1 MHSNLLAKKIISVI
15 VMTITFFNYQIADA
29 CTRVVFLG
37 KGGEV
42 ITGRSMD
49 WAEDIKSNMW
59 IMPRGVHRTG
69 LGAGKTVEWTAKYGS
84 VITTGYDIAT
94 SDGMNEKGLVAN
106 LLYLA
111 ESDYGQSD
119 GRPEMSI
126 SLWGQ
131 YILDN
136 FATVAEAVKALKSD
150 KIRIV
155 APNMPNGRASTIHVS
170 VSDATGDSAIFEY
183 VGGKLQIHHGRQY
196 QVMTNSPTFEKQLAL
211 NEYWKGI
218 GGLVFL
224 PGTNRAADRFAR
236 AAFLIEA
243 IPKEV
248 KPEYISA
255 IPNHS
260 FTNQAL
266 FSTLGVVRS
275 VGVPLGITTPGQPN
289 ISSTLWRTVSDHN
302 NLKYY
307 FDSATSP
314 SIFWVDLKTIDFSKN
329 SGFKKLD
336 LLGGKIYSGNAN
348 SNFVESAPF
357 PFYPAS
363 GI

>member
-1 MHSNLLAKKIISVI
+1 MANKKLISIFIITSL
-15 VMTITFFNYQIADA
+15 FFSFQIAEA

-37 KGGEV
+37 KSGEV

-69 LGAGKTVEWTAKYGS
+69 LGGNKTIEWTSKYGS
-84 VITTGYDIAT
+84 VITSAYDIAT

-111 ESDYGQSD
+111 ESDYGAKD
-119 GRPEMSI
+119 DRPVMSI

-136 FATVAEAVKALKSD
+136 FSTVAEAVEALKGD

-155 APNMPNGRASTIHVS
+155 APNLPNGRASTIHLS
-170 VSDATGDSAIFEY
+170 LSDSTGDSAIFEY
-183 VGGKLQIHHGRQY
+183 VSGKLQIHHGRQF

-211 NEYWKGI
+211 NEYWKNI

-224 PGTNRAADRFAR
+224 PGTNRASDRFAR
-236 AAFLIEA
+236 ASFLIEA

-248 KPEYISA
+248 KQEYISA
-255 IPNHS
+255 VPNQN

-289 ISSTLWRTVSDHN
+289 ISSTIWRTVADHN
-302 NLKYY
+302 NLRYY

-314 SIFWVDLKTIDFSKN
+314 NIFWVDLKTIDFSKSN
-329 SGFKKLD
+329 GFRKLD

-348 SNFVESAPF
+348 LNFIESAPF

-363 GI
+363 GL